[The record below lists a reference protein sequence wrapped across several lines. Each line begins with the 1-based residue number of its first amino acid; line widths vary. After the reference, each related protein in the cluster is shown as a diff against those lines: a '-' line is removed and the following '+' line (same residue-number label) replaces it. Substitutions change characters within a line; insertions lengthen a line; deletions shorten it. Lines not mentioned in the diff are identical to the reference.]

1 MEKELKEL
9 IRKNDNDLQ
18 RHERER
24 DTLRG
29 RMKFYSEHNLAEEK
43 RIAHIKL
50 QAIDGIIYDYRD
62 LLKNLQKL
70 LPPK

>member
-18 RHERER
+18 HHERER

-29 RMKFYSEHNLAEEK
+29 RMKFYSEHNLAEEQ

-50 QAIDGIIYDYRD
+50 HAIDGIIYDYRD
-62 LLKNLQKL
+62 LLKDLQKL